1 MKLSVVIPVN
11 NGAGCLGRCLES
23 ILASSAAADG
33 SVALELLVVDDA
45 STDATPCVVER
56 FRQRLPGVV
65 VVRHEANLGVGEARN
80 AGLRRATGEWV
91 AWVDADDEV
100 EPEWFS
106 RMTQTLQTGD
116 PDVLAFD
123 ATAVWDGGGGRY
135 PVVYGRSAGLV
146 DARRFA
152 LDVMGA
158 SVAGARL
165 WNRVFRR
172 RLIEGLEFG
181 GRSFEDYRFQVEAL
195 KRARSVLYLPE
206 RLYIYHRGA
215 NGLSQYVEPKQCLEA
230 LLALARDADA
240 EPDAD
245 FHRAQVRGVAIM
257 AADFLRHADLSGL
270 PDAACLRRWVRRA
283 WPILMR
289 EPDVGWRLRAKA
301 FLAGMGL

>member
-11 NGAGCLGRCLES
+11 NGAGCLERCLES
-23 ILASSAAADG
+23 ILASSAAGGNAM
-33 SVALELLVVDDA
+33 LEPVIVDDA
-45 STDATPCVVER
+45 STDATSCIVER
-56 FRQRLPGVV
+56 FRQRIPGIVA
-65 VVRHEANLGVGEARN
+65 VRHETNLGVGEARN
-80 AGLRRATGEWV
+80 TGLGHATGEWV

-106 RMTQTLQTGD
+106 RMTQTLQAGD

-135 PVVYGRSAGLV
+135 PVVYGRPAGLV
-146 DARRFA
+146 DVRRFA

-158 SVAGARL
+158 SAAGARL

-172 RLIEGLEFG
+172 SLIEGLGFG

-215 NGLSQYVEPKQCLEA
+215 NGLSQHVEPKQCLEA

-270 PDAACLRRWVRRA
+270 PDAACLRRWVRHA

-301 FLAGMGL
+301 LLAGMGL